1 MPSARHL
8 VHRPGTALHPA
19 ELTLAHTV
27 PAMAELIPLAEQSR
41 AEAERA
47 IDGLWT
53 PVPALVSGIRHPRG
67 GTSTEVTPT
76 PHTVS
81 DAALAPAS
89 GTWGGAYHGAGPAA
103 ARLGER
109 VEVHCTGTAV

>member
-1 MPSARHL
+1 MPSARH
-8 VHRPGTALHPA
+8 VGHRPGTALHPT

-53 PVPALVSGIRHPRG
+53 RY
-67 GTSTEVTPT
+67 
-76 PHTVS
+76 PHTSVAS
-81 DAALAPAS
+81 AAPPDREELVAHRPRRS
-89 GTWGGAYHGAGPAA
+89 
-103 ARLGER
+103 
-109 VEVHCTGTAV
+109 

>member
-53 PVPALVSGIRHPRG
+53 PVPALVEGIPEAAPQPR
-67 GTSTEVTPT
+67 
-76 PHTVS
+76 
-81 DAALAPAS
+81 
-89 GTWGGAYHGAGPAA
+89 
-103 ARLGER
+103 
-109 VEVHCTGTAV
+109 